1 MKREIEQN
9 KIKEDSSIMKNFSM
23 IGQKEDEDFKKSF
36 KKYDQKSNKSIIDE
50 IQSLK
55 NNKKSE
61 IVEDYHNEYDEEFWN
76 NLKQSFR

>member
-9 KIKEDSSIMKNFSM
+9 KIKEDASIMKNFSM

-36 KKYDQKSNKSIIDE
+36 IIDE

>member
-9 KIKEDSSIMKNFSM
+9 KIKEDASIMKNFSM

>member
-1 MKREIEQN
+1 MKREIDQN
-9 KIKEDSSIMKNFSM
+9 KIKEDASIIKNFSM

-50 IQSLK
+50 IQRLN

-61 IVEDYHNEYDEEFWN
+61 NVEDYHNEYDEQFWN